1 MFGPNTHIASIIRNL
16 TRISVDSTDIMSTH
30 YFASISTIEG
40 ISLAMSIVMF
50 YNIQGKVITE
60 KKKTEKFKLSYG
72 KAFTQADTL
81 KSQFNI
87 NHSFL

>member
-16 TRISVDSTDIMSTH
+16 TTRISVDSTDIMSTH

-60 KKKTEKFKLSYG
+60 KNQTEKFKLSYG

-81 KSQFNI
+81 KRLQ
-87 NHSFL
+87 LRVQ